1 MTCFDIK
8 AFVTLIKNINHLSQT
23 KIYNDLV
30 LMITNTNIYIK
41 QNPEKSYKDTDP
53 SLISRRLHHKE
64 KIPNHLKD
72 CAKLIEFGSE
82 DFNSIKTSFETLLK
96 NIGLNDN
103 PKQIVNTILPEI
115 ECDDILSESDKELFK
130 VAANEDSAVFLT
142 KVLLYLF
149 SNDPS
154 PENIDSNQMKN
165 DAQESPSE
173 CLQSQPTK
181 NKDLSDRE
189 SNTTSPG
196 NMIGKNQSIITTPVV
211 LHPLN
216 INPIKEEPDPD
227 ANDSEPQQRTEH
239 IQPQITEEKSSHFN
253 DRTSNIIFPDNTLIP
268 KQSTTATLTNSDKA
282 HKRFNIF
289 ATIHNSKEKKFER
302 LYPDEIHLNHYNLF
316 VIGKEEFKE
325 GISLIKSV
333 TDERFTDPDIK
344 EKTETSENLKKDI
357 LLRHPSLFIPHDQ
370 DTDVS
375 AQLAYIGFVDRYT
388 EEFGNLIIYW
398 HSIRKLP
405 VRYIR
410 AWRDRLGLI
419 DMDYDL
425 TELDIPHWA
434 VKTRDLFHAIKDFL
448 PDPLP
453 KIPETSALLRTIHL
467 KYNGFNKGGSLEF
480 IYYYYGD
487 NGPHHTKMTKTLQIP
502 IFSNNRTLKMKKT
515 NFIFDKCNIATDLEF
530 TNTLPHISLLTDLLP
545 EIEDKHIP
553 MIKATPVILG
563 NHLNWHC
570 CELTEE
576 GDHLVVTPSS
586 AQNEADDIDQSIGEL
601 IDAILYWANKKGIIN
616 KQEAIEQFIY
626 LMY

>member
-72 CAKLIEFGSE
+72 CTKLIEFGSE

>member
-8 AFVTLIKNINHLSQT
+8 AFVTVIKNINHLSQT

-626 LMY
+626 LTY

>member
-8 AFVTLIKNINHLSQT
+8 AFVTAIKNINHLSQA
-23 KIYNDLV
+23 KIFNDLV
-30 LMITNTNIYIK
+30 FMITNTNIYTK

-53 SLISRRLHHKE
+53 SLVSKILHHKG
-64 KIPNHLKD
+64 KLPNHLKD
-72 CAKLIEFGSE
+72 CAKLIELGSE
-82 DFNSIKTSFETLLK
+82 DFNSIKNSFETLLK

-103 PKQIVNTILPEI
+103 PKQIVNTILSEI
-115 ECDDILSESDKELFK
+115 KCDDILSESDKEMFK
-130 VAANEDSAVFLT
+130 VAAKENSAIFLT

-154 PENIDSNQMKN
+154 PENIDSSQMKN

-173 CLQSQPTK
+173 CLQSQSTK
-181 NKDLSDRE
+181 NKNLSDKE
-189 SNTTSPG
+189 SNTTSSE
-196 NMIGKNQSIITTPVV
+196 NMIDKHQSIITTSVV

-227 ANDSEPQQRTEH
+227 TNAPEPRQRTEH
-239 IQPQITEEKSSHFN
+239 IQPQISEEKSSPFN
-253 DRTSNIIFPDNTLIP
+253 DRTSNIIFPDNSLIP
-268 KQSTTATLTNSDKA
+268 KQTTPPISTNCDKA

-289 ATIHNSKEKKFER
+289 AIIHNSKEKKFER

-344 EKTETSENLKKDI
+344 EETDTSENLRKDI
-357 LLRHPSLFIPHDQ
+357 LLKHPSLFIPYDQ
-370 DTDVS
+370 NTDVS

-398 HSIRKLP
+398 HSITKLP

-419 DMDYDL
+419 DIDYDI
-425 TELDIPHWA
+425 TELDVPHWA
-434 VKTRDLFHAIKDFL
+434 VKNSDLFHAIKDFL
-448 PDPLP
+448 PDPIP
-453 KIPETSALLRTIHL
+453 KIPETNALLRTVHL
-467 KYNGFNKGGSLEF
+467 KYNDFNKGVSLEF
-480 IYYYYGD
+480 VYYYYGD

-502 IFSNNRTLKMKKT
+502 MFSNNKTLNKKKT
-515 NFIFDKCNIATDLEF
+515 NFIFDKCSIATDLEF

-545 EIEDKHIP
+545 EMEDKHIP
-553 MIKATPVILG
+553 MIKSTPVILG

-576 GDHLVVTPSS
+576 GDHLVVMPSS
-586 AQNEADDIDQSIGEL
+586 AQNEADNIDQSIGEL
-601 IDAILYWANKKGIIN
+601 IDSILYWANKKRIIN

-626 LMY
+626 LTY